1 MECWKFARYHRPLI
15 VVIVKNEYL
24 CVVADMLTRW
34 QRWAIFWTIGLDREQ
49 ALSRYLERSRKRLAE
64 KL

>member
-24 CVVADMLTRW
+24 CVVSRHADEMAALGN
-34 QRWAIFWTIGLDREQ
+34 ILDD
-49 ALSRYLERSRKRLAE
+49 RS
-64 KL
+64 